1 MSEIQKAKRGRKP
14 RKRVTVPYRPGAQY
28 MTRAQIPAYIEERR
42 GFKPPLSSLNKLAMT
57 GRLKPDAWFG
67 NCSLY
72 LPGTIDQFAVEL
84 ISDQPTNLRINPEP
98 NAA

>member
-1 MSEIQKAKRGRKP
+1 MAKTRRT
-14 RKRVTVPYRPGAQY
+14 KRTPAPYKPGAQY
-28 MTRAQIPAYIEERR
+28 MTRAQIPAYIEALH

-57 GRLKPDAWFG
+57 GRLVPDAWFG

-72 LPGTIDQFAVEL
+72 LPKNIERFAVEL
-84 ISDQPTNLRINPEP
+84 ISDDKVNLRINPYSPP